1 MCHVYLQ
8 GGEVGLPSLWLRLE
22 LCTGVECGEE
32 GGRGA
37 VGQEG
42 GRGSVGECGQCG
54 QTRLLVLRK
63 LAHWHSSL
71 SRWGSQG
78 DCH

>member
-1 MCHVYLQ
+1 M
-8 GGEVGLPSLWLRLE
+8 GLPSLWLRLE

-37 VGQEG
+37 L
-42 GRGSVGECGQCG
+42 GECGQCG
-54 QTRLLVLRK
+54 QTRLVVLRK

-71 SRWGSQG
+71 SRWGSQQEKETY
-78 DCH
+78 CH